1 MIPIAINIDGTPYEI
16 GRLEPWSDDPETFD
30 GWLEETSGGVVDE
43 LVINGAPEWWA
54 RYRVLARYMETL
66 MTEVNATDGR
76 KEGTDRI
83 TVNGAVDRLCATAE
97 EMEVA
102 LIAHLTKDD

>member
-1 MIPIAINIDGTPYEI
+1 MIPIAIDIDGTPYEI

-30 GWLEETSGGVVDE
+30 GWLEETSGGAVDE
-43 LVINGAPEWWA
+43 LVINGGSEWWA

-66 MTEVNATDGR
+66 TAEINATDGR
-76 KEGTDRI
+76 KEGIDRI
-83 TVNGAVDRLCATAE
+83 TVNGAVDRLRATAE

-102 LIAHLTKDD
+102 LVAHLAKGD